1 MNKLTLFCTNCGEEV
16 DKNAEFCPHC
26 GEKIVEDNLVK
37 EYKKNVSHT
46 KNPNPDSI
54 IKRKEKILYVLI
66 TIFFLILF
74 LGSYILMK
82 TKGY

>member
-1 MNKLTLFCTNCGEEV
+1 MTLFCTNCGKEV

-26 GEKIVEDNLVK
+26 GEKVVEDNLVK
-37 EYKKNVSHT
+37 EYKKKVSHT